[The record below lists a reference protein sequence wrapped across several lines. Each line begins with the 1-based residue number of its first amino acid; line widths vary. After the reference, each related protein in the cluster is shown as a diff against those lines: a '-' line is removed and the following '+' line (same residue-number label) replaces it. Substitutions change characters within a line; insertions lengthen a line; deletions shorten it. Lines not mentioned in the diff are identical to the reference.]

1 MINHGLYF
9 KPLITEA
16 AFAKANRG
24 WYTFA
29 VEKSLNRNQAAK
41 MIEDLFG
48 VKVVEVK
55 TAMVKGKTK
64 RQLKTRKMI
73 KTSGYKKVMVRLAK
87 DQKIDIF
94 EIGGAKQ

>member
-1 MINHGLYF
+1 MINHGLYI
-9 KPLITEA
+9 KPVITEA
-16 AFAKANRG
+16 AFAKVNRG

-41 MIEDLFG
+41 IIEDLFG
-48 VKVVEVK
+48 VKVLDVK
-55 TAMVKGKTK
+55 SLIVKGSTK
-64 RQLKTRKMI
+64 RQPRTRKLV

-94 EIGGAKQ
+94 ETGGTK